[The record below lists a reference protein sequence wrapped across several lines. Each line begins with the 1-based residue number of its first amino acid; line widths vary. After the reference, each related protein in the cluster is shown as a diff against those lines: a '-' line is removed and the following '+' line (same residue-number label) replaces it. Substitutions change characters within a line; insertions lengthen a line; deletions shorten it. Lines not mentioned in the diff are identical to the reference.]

1 MFSLSFL
8 FHLLTLSV
16 ELTYGQSGASDMEAL
31 QEAYREITHLVGEC
45 EEREKERSR
54 SPFSLS
60 NPECMKITTQHASTT
75 ESGQ

>member
-8 FHLLTLSV
+8 FHLLSLSV
-16 ELTYGQSGASDMEAL
+16 GLSYGQSGASDMEAL
-31 QEAYREITHLVGEC
+31 QEVYMQITHSVGEC
-45 EEREKERSR
+45 EEREKEHSR

-60 NPECMKITTQHASTT
+60 TPECLKRTAQQASTT